1 MTHFYYSIKT
11 MEKKNI
17 LKKFG
22 RRVRE
27 IRQKK
32 NISQEKLAFK
42 AEMHRTYVG
51 GIERG
56 ERNVSLINIIKIA
69 KALDVEPGEFFE
81 IMD

>member
-11 MEKKNI
+11 MEKKI
-17 LKKFG
+17 YWKKFG

-27 IRQKK
+27 ICQKK

-42 AEMHRTYVG
+42 VEMHRTYIG

-69 KALDVEPGEFFE
+69 KALDVESGEFFE